1 MNVEQWLNLSSKK
14 QQAYIE
20 LGTRFSPF
28 YFKSYGYA
36 WEETHERR
44 LVDEIYRVPTENTDQ
59 AKAKVQLAFCIDV
72 RSEPFRRHLESEG
85 PLKQ

>member
-20 LGTRFSPF
+20 LVTRFSPF
-28 YFKSYGYA
+28 YFKKLWLDA

-44 LVDEIYRVPTENTDQ
+44 LVDEIYRVPTEDTNQEKQKYNLRFVLMYDPN
-59 AKAKVQLAFCIDV
+59 
-72 RSEPFRRHLESEG
+72 RLEDI
-85 PLKQ
+85 